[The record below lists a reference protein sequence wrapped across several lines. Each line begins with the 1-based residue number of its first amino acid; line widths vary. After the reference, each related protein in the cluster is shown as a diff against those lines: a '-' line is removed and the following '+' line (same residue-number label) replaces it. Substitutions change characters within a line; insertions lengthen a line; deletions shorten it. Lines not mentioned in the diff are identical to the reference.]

1 MSLRNVPILLSFSAI
16 SNGSDTLIHGQLTHT
31 PIRDLSFIDFG
42 RRRTFRTLLRL
53 YRTRP
58 YARKDARLI
67 FDRGAV
73 SVRTDAHGSFTL
85 KVSVDQ
91 ASSSLQEVR
100 LASGI
105 KVKLID
111 GLYQRDVQQVRSGRI
126 VVSDI
131 DDTLVH
137 SFIGDKFKTFRTLML
152 TAVEK
157 RRAVETM
164 SGLIKRLAASG
175 VTPFY
180 LSNSEQNLYPLIYR
194 FLLLNDFPEGPIFLK
209 KLRGL
214 WDVVRNIKRPFRHLH
229 KEYMLEEIIRF
240 FPEAEFILM
249 GDNTQYDLLIYLSTA
264 EKFPGR
270 VRQVIIRKVM
280 DKEEDERI
288 LSLFGERLK
297 QENIQVHYS
306 AEFPDLLAG

>member
-1 MSLRNVPILLSFSAI
+1 MSQRNVPILLSFSAV
-16 SNGSDTLIHGQLTHT
+16 SNGTETLIHGQLTHT

-67 FDRGAV
+67 FGGGVV
-73 SVRTDAHGSFTL
+73 SVHTDAHGSFSL
-85 KVSVDQ
+85 KASAAE

-100 LASGI
+100 LASGV

-111 GLYQRDVQQVRSGRI
+111 GLYPRDVQHVQTGRI
-126 VVSDI
+126 VISDI
-131 DDTLVH
+131 DDTLIH
-137 SFIGDKFKTFRTLML
+137 SFIGNKFKTFRTLML
-152 TAVEK
+152 TSVEK

-164 SGLIKRLAASG
+164 SSLIKRLAAG
-175 VTPFY
+175 GATPFY

-194 FLLLNDFPEGPIFLK
+194 FLLLNGFPEGPIFLK

-229 KEYMLEEIIRF
+229 KEYMLEEIINF
-240 FPEAEFILM
+240 FPEAEFVLM
-249 GDNTQYDLLIYLSTA
+249 GDNTQHDLLIYLSTA
-264 EKFPGR
+264 EKFPR
-270 VRQVIIRKVM
+270 QVRKVIIRKVM
-280 DKEEDERI
+280 DKKEDDRI
-288 LSLFGERLK
+288 LALFRERLK
-297 QENIQVHYS
+297 EENIQIHYR
-306 AEFPDLLAG
+306 